1 MKYLV
6 AFFFLFSTAA
16 LAVPADWVLVH
27 KDKTGN
33 YYTSPVCSTH
43 ECSVREASDVA
54 FLGSDLDGDDDA
66 DDS

>member
-33 YYTSPVCSTH
+33 YYTSPVCSTP
-43 ECSVREASDVA
+43 ECSLRAAADDKFVGA
-54 FLGSDLDGDDDA
+54 DLDGEDDD
-66 DDS
+66 DS